1 MTGPDRLSVL
11 QIISS
16 PWLTGA
22 ASATLGLSRVL
33 RGRGHRVVLAAISD
47 DQLEE
52 RVREAG
58 LTFEGLRLNRRLGLL
73 DFLSDRSR
81 LREIVHREA
90 VDILHAHLSHDH
102 WVAVAARTGDP
113 PVVVR
118 TFHRARHVRRDPLH
132 RKFCYERTD
141 GFFAVSEDIRTQCEK
156 EARTPKERTFAL
168 RGMVDTDFFKPGTG
182 NAGGRNRL
190 GLDGTGPV
198 VGTVSR
204 LAPDRGHLPLLEAF
218 RRIRDEIPEARLL
231 VTGKG
236 EYREAIVRRAERLG
250 LHPGREVIL
259 SGYWD
264 GDLRDVLC
272 QLDVFVLQ
280 SGGSEGTAR
289 ALLEAMAYGL
299 PSVVAQADGLDEIVE
314 HGTSG
319 VVVPPSDPNAMAGA
333 IIGLLREPERAEAL
347 GRGARERAASE
358 FDERVQG
365 DRVETMYRS
374 LLSSVREKG
383 A

>member
-11 QIISS
+11 QVISS

-22 ASATLGLSRVL
+22 ASATLELSRVL
-33 RGRGHRVVLAAISD
+33 RDRGHRVVLAAIPG

-52 RVREAG
+52 RVRKAN
-58 LTFEGLRLNRRLGLL
+58 LTFEGLRFNRRLGLL

-102 WVAVAARTGDP
+102 WAAVAARTGDS

-141 GFFAVSEDIRTQCEK
+141 GFFAVSEGIRTQCEK
-156 EARTPKERTFAL
+156 AARIPRERTFAL
-168 RGMVDTDFFKPGTG
+168 RGMVDTDFFKPG
-182 NAGGRNRL
+182 AGGRSRL
-190 GLDGTGPV
+190 GLDGPGPV

-231 VTGKG
+231 LTGKG

-250 LHPGREVIL
+250 LRPGREVIL

-272 QLDVFVLQ
+272 QLNVFVLQ
-280 SGGSEGTAR
+280 SGGSAGTAR

-299 PSVVAQADGLDEIVE
+299 PSVVARADGLDEIVE

-347 GRGARERAASE
+347 GRGARERAASV

-365 DRVETMYRS
+365 DRVEAMYRA

-383 A
+383 S